1 MTNSDSAAYATAVN
15 DIRNLLHRYCE
26 LQDTGDMEATTEL
39 FRYSSYIV
47 PGVASHH
54 GYDEILKAKS
64 GNKKYDDGTLKTKH
78 VTTNSIIEVDLD
90 AGTAT
95 ARSYFTVFQATPQ
108 LPLQPI
114 IAGRYYDRFECV
126 DGTWRYCE
134 LMIYGDLRGNMT
146 AHIPNNP
153 LEPSST
159 H

>member
-1 MTNSDSAAYATAVN
+1 MADPANDYAAAVN
-15 DIRNLLHRYCE
+15 EIRNLLHRYCE

-47 PGVASHH
+47 PGVASHY
-54 GYDEILKAKS
+54 GYDEVLKAKS

-78 VTTNSIIEVDLD
+78 VTTNSIIEVDVA

-95 ARSYFTVFQATPQ
+95 ARSYFTVFQATPD

-114 IAGRYYDRFECV
+114 IAGRYHDRFERV
-126 DGTWRYCE
+126 DGKWRYCE
-134 LMIYGDLRGNMT
+134 RVIYGDLRGNMSS
-146 AHIPNNP
+146 HIPQNP
-153 LEPSST
+153 LDAAPS